1 MATFRPYVNKAGTTT
16 QLQDTDTLLAGNGVT
31 TDAGSLTLDSA
42 TSSLVLAAALAVT
55 AATGVTFDLSGS
67 AGLFKTTTG
76 PVTIGPGAV
85 TQSGVTTFTA
95 AGTAVVV
102 NNNATVTGLTTAT
115 GGVQTGAAGVDATG
129 AIALVLG
136 GVNASEVKI
145 GKVAAL
151 TTILGNFQV
160 NGTELVVGMTTF
172 DGAVQFGAPGFP
184 IAVTAGDVGTTFD
197 MSASAGLF
205 KTTTGPVSLAGN
217 TTVLAGKVLGTTG
230 TGNINL
236 PLNVSAKFQIEGVS
250 VNNTLGV
257 GQVTAA
263 NLDTVTAGP
272 ASIADALHTHAGIG
286 GSATSVI
293 DTTLTTAAMT
303 ASGQAAY
310 ISAND
315 TVSPTN
321 NSAIASARF
330 YGFFTG
336 TAGQVQVA
344 GMVASALMTT
354 AGGSPAPGAPVFLAA
369 TTDDAGTGAGKLTAT
384 APVALGSVIQEVGI
398 CRSNDNYA
406 VLKTAKVLIQ
416 PKAVIQL

>member
-16 QLQDTDTLLAGNGVT
+16 QLQDADTLIAGNGVT
-31 TDAGSLTLDSA
+31 TSAGSLTLDSA
-42 TSSLVLAAALAVT
+42 ASSLILAAALAVT

-76 PVTIGPGAV
+76 PVTIGPGV
-85 TQSGVTTFTA
+85 TTVSGVTTFTA
-95 AGTAVVV
+95 AGTALTV

-160 NGTELVVGMTTF
+160 NGTELVVGATMF
-172 DGAVQFGAPGFP
+172 DGAVSFGDPVGP
-184 IAVTAGDVGTTFD
+184 IGIAVTA
-197 MSASAGLF
+197 
-205 KTTTGPVSLAGN
+205 AGN
-217 TTVLAGKVLGTTG
+217 TTFDLSGATGIFKTTQGAITLGPGAINVTGLTTFSG
-230 TGNINL
+230 ATGNISL
-236 PLNVSAKFQIEGVS
+236 PNNGTNRFAIEGS
-250 VNNTLGV
+250 I
-257 GQVTAA
+257 VTATVTA
-263 NLDTVTAGP
+263 PNLAGLTAGP
-272 ASIADALHTHAGIG
+272 ASNADALHTHAGLG
-286 GSATSVI
+286 TPPSSVI

-354 AGGSPAPGAPVFLAA
+354 VGGSPAPGAPVFLAA

-398 CRSNDNYA
+398 CRSNANYA
-406 VLKTAKVLIQ
+406 GLKTAKVLIQ